1 MYPLPSSD
9 VTPLHKAQMLEV
21 LFEIH
26 GFIHVTDDTSQ
37 PLPIQEER
45 ALIKIK
51 YFKNTIK
58 KDCSLNLSLFQSQN
72 TSAKSDANDSVSEC
86 K

>member
-1 MYPLPSSD
+1 MCSLPSSD
-9 VTPLHKAQMLEV
+9 VTHLHEAQMLEV

-26 GFIHVTDDTSQ
+26 SFIHVTDDTSQ

-51 YFKNTIK
+51 YF
-58 KDCSLNLSLFQSQN
+58 
-72 TSAKSDANDSVSEC
+72 
-86 K
+86 